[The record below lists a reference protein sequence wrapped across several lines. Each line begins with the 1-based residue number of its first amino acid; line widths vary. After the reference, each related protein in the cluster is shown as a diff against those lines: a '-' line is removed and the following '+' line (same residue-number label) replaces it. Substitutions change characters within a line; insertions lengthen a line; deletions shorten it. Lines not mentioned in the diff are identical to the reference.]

1 MRKCPKCNKQYDDTW
16 EVCLGCSE
24 KLIETNS
31 IEGAV
36 QKCVEEARGEIRDIR
51 TDIDTLQKR
60 VNVLEGNLTKE
71 KLIEKIKRIDKASM
85 VKSEM
90 PLQAQTNLVNGSL
103 FKEENL
109 AQKEDKQQETKSAS
123 LFKGEK
129 KKILLSEN
137 FEQMLGEKWF
147 NKLGII
153 AVVVG
158 IVLLVG
164 YSFRFFGVVGK
175 LSVGYAFGLGLLGYG
190 VYVEKKENL
199 SAFGKSLVAG
209 GWAIN
214 YFTTFAMYHIPEVRL
229 IQSPFLGMFLLVL
242 VSLASI
248 LHIYR
253 YRSQLATS
261 FSYLLMFIT
270 LTITP
275 ISLYTIC
282 AGVLVASSLIFFMYK
297 MRWNSFAIYGMV
309 MSYLS
314 YITFLC
320 KAPKVM
326 IGLSH
331 FISVTAVLAIYW
343 TIFCIAGLL
352 MKDDSQ
358 GGEVSK
364 KDLTF
369 IVNSIGATSCG
380 CLLVNNGF
388 EMFTLPL
395 IGAGIA
401 AHLLLTVG
409 TFLYKK
415 RSVYLISSTF
425 AIGLS
430 MLYVAIKLEGYPLTL
445 AYIVLSQIVL
455 LAGILLK
462 ENYWRQ
468 LASILL
474 VGVFAK
480 LMFVDSYISSYVVGT
495 SIDPGN
501 MFFGLN
507 SRTVLFSGTFVLFL
521 INHHLYSSLKKKN
534 MLSKWENKWDILFS
548 YFYPAIFAM
557 GTWLD
562 LPKVL
567 TAPAWAILGVIL
579 LHIGISKKDEHRRIQ
594 GYILTIG
601 AFGRL
606 FLSNYTLSGG
616 IGILSYRMLTV
627 VPVLCMIYYCQLLLK
642 EKTKEI
648 QTLEGENGIPIF
660 YTYMVFTGIMFL
672 FRYELPCNLVA
683 PVWGL
688 VSLGYVIKS
697 VTSREKYYLPI
708 CTIGALAAGIRVV
721 FVNIIQPQYL
731 VGASFNYVY
740 PVITVIALYASNVI
754 CNKKSLIS
762 DDNDE
767 AGVIKKFF
775 RSTQFVY
782 ALTATVAVTALIIA
796 KTNGVAL
803 TAGLAI
809 EGLLLF
815 LSGFTLKEKNWR
827 LFGLLVLL
835 FTLGKAFMVDLR
847 KLETIYYIL
856 SLISLGMVLLF
867 VSYIYNK
874 HKDRIGK
881 IL

>member
-1 MRKCPKCNKQYDDTW
+1 MKECPKCNKQYDDTW
-16 EVCLGCSE
+16 EVCLVCRE
-24 KLIETNS
+24 KLQEVNS
-31 IEGAV
+31 VEGLV
-36 QKCVEEARGEIRDIR
+36 QKCVEDAKDEIRDVR

-60 VNVLEGNLTKE
+60 VNILEGNLTRE
-71 KLIEKIKRIDKASM
+71 KLLEKIKRLGKAAT
-85 VKSEM
+85 VKCEI
-90 PLQAQTNLVNGSL
+90 PLPAQTDSVKIDSL
-103 FKEENL
+103 FKEEKTVM
-109 AQKEDKQQETKSAS
+109 KEKKQQETKPAS
-123 LFKGEK
+123 LFRGEK
-129 KKILLSEN
+129 KKISLTGN
-137 FEQMLGEKWF
+137 FEQVLGEKWF
-147 NKLGII
+147 NKLGIL
-153 AVVVG
+153 AVVIGV
-158 IVLLVG
+158 VLLVG
-164 YSFRFFGVVGK
+164 YSFRFFGAIGK
-175 LSVGYAFGLGLLGYG
+175 LSIGYAFGLGLLGYG
-190 VYVEKKENL
+190 MYVEKKENL
-199 SAFGKSLVAG
+199 SAFGKSLIAG

-229 IQSPFLGMFLLVL
+229 IQSPFVGMFLLII
-242 VSLASI
+242 VSVASI

-270 LTITP
+270 LMITP

-314 YITFLC
+314 YMTFLGRT
-320 KAPKVM
+320 PKVE
-326 IGLSH
+326 IGLGL
-331 FISVTAVLAIYW
+331 FISVTVVLAIYW

-352 MKDDSQ
+352 MKDD
-358 GGEVSK
+358 GKDEVVTK

-369 IVNSIGATSCG
+369 IFNSLGAASCG

-388 EMFTLPL
+388 EAYTLPL
-395 IGAGIA
+395 ITIGIV

-409 TFLYKK
+409 TFLYQK
-415 RSVYLISSTF
+415 RREYLISSTF
-425 AIGLS
+425 TIGLA
-430 MLYVAIKLEGYPLTL
+430 MLYVSMKFTGYPLTVS
-445 AYIVLSQIVL
+445 YIVLAQVVL

-462 ENYWRQ
+462 ESYWRQ
-468 LASILL
+468 FASILL

-480 LMFVDSYISSYVVGT
+480 LVLVDSYISNYVSGP
-495 SIDPGN
+495 SINPND

-507 SRTVLFSGTFVLFL
+507 SRTVLFGGAFVLFL
-521 INHHLYSSLKKKN
+521 INHYLYTFIKKKN
-534 MLSKWENKWDILFS
+534 ILSKWENKWDLLFS
-548 YFYPAIFAM
+548 YFYPAIFVM

-567 TAPAWAILGVIL
+567 TAPAWAVLGVIL
-579 LHIGISKKDEHRRIQ
+579 LQIGISKKDEHRRIQ
-594 GYILTIG
+594 GYILTIS

-616 IGILSYRMLTV
+616 ISMVSYRLLTV
-627 VPVLCMIYYCQLLLK
+627 VPVLCIMYYCQLLLK

-648 QTLEGENGIPIF
+648 QTLEHENSMPIL

-672 FRYELPCNLVA
+672 FRYELPSNLVA

-697 VTSREKYYLPI
+697 ITSKEKYYLPI
-708 CTIGALAAGIRVV
+708 CTIGALAVGIRVV
-721 FVNIIQPQYL
+721 FTNIIQPQYL
-731 VGASFNYVY
+731 VGASFNLMY
-740 PVITVIALYASNVI
+740 PVLTAVTLYTANVLY
-754 CNKKSLIS
+754 NKKPITF
-762 DDNDE
+762 DDDE
-767 AGVIKKFF
+767 SGVIKKFL

-782 ALTATVAVTALIIA
+782 ALGATAAVTALIIVKA
-796 KTNGVAL
+796 NGVAL

-809 EGLLLF
+809 QGLLLF
-815 LSGFTLKEKNWR
+815 LAGFMLKEKNWR

-835 FTLGKAFMVDLR
+835 FTLGKVFMVDLR